1 MLHWQQQQLRHNSS
15 SVYWNILTALNHT
28 KHHRFELHFSTSLDV
43 TVTDVLCCHLWPL
56 LHIFWICSFA
66 WKQIPTSLLG
76 VTSMPEQLIQV
87 WLHIPFAVI
96 MWWNDG
102 KFPWRVFYFLIFFYI
117 LLIYCSCQNWKCM
130 WNTYS
135 STLHLR
141 QPGVF
146 QVNEGRW
153 IKLHWNIGKII

>member
-28 KHHRFELHFSTSLDV
+28 KHHRFELHFSRSLNV

-102 KFPWRVFYFLIFFYI
+102 KFPWRVFFFFFTFYWYI
-117 LLIYCSCQNWKCM
+117 APVRTGNVCG
-130 WNTYS
+130 TPTAAP
-135 STLHLR
+135 STFVNL
-141 QPGVF
+141 VF
-146 QVNEGRW
+146 SRLMKVDE
-153 IKLHWNIGKII
+153 